1 MTAQTPPAPT
11 PPSPTPDP
19 AWAERLAEAPLDA
32 VVAEFHKRYYYAR
45 LWEQTYW
52 LGTPAWKCPLDLWI
66 YQEILTEVRPELVV
80 ECGTAH
86 GGSALFLATVMDAL
100 GVGRVLSIDIEPRP
114 DRPRHPRIEYYHGS
128 TLDDQTVA
136 YARERAERCQRVMVI
151 LDSLHSRDHVL
162 AELRRYHPLVTPGSY
177 LIVEDTNISGHPV
190 YTDYEPDAGEGA
202 FEAVEAFLRD
212 HREFVIDRSRE
223 KFFMTFNPC
232 GYLRRL
238 GDPRRGAG
246 PDSSPREPQED

>member
-1 MTAQTPPAPT
+1 MTTQARKPA

-19 AWAERLAEAPLDA
+19 DWAARLAEAPLDA

-66 YQEILTEVRPELVV
+66 YQEILTETRPELVI

-100 GVGRVLSIDIEPRP
+100 GVGRVLTIDIEPRP
-114 DRPRHPRIEYYHGS
+114 DRPQHPRIEYLDGS
-128 TLDDQTVA
+128 TLDEATVA
-136 YARERAERCQRVMVI
+136 HARRRAECCQRVMVI
-151 LDSLHSRDHVL
+151 LDSLHNRDHVL
-162 AELRRYHPLVTPGSY
+162 AELRLYHPLVTPGCY

-202 FEAVEAFLRD
+202 LEAVQAFLQTNSD
-212 HREFVIDRSRE
+212 FVIDRSRE

-238 GDPRRGAG
+238 GDPRRGAE
-246 PDSSPREPQED
+246 SARIPREPPEE